1 LINDV
6 MRCKS
11 ANAVF
16 FVFLLSSVS
25 WKAMQSHG
33 WEDKGIGL
41 DSYLGGP
48 PRTLLEKKEDTISVG
63 ISHPPGVAGLIRTG
77 FISGSPGEDIMRI
90 FKTWILCR
98 IPQ

>member
-1 LINDV
+1 MLFSLFSYFLVLVGKPCKV
-6 MRCKS
+6 MEGRIK
-11 ANAVF
+11 NRIG
-16 FVFLLSSVS
+16 FLLGRTP
-25 WKAMQSHG
+25 SHI
-33 WEDKGIGL
+33 IG
-41 DSYLGGP
+41 
-48 PRTLLEKKEDTISVG
+48 KKEDIISVG